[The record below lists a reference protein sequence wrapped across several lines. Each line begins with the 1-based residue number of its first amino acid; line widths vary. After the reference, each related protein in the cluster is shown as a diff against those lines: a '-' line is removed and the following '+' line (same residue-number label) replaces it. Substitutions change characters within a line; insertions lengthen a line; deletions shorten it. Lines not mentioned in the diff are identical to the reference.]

1 VSEAEW
7 RALLAEKE
15 ARIVQL
21 EAIIEELRA
30 ALGLNS
36 LNSSIAPSRDDSAAR
51 GKRRAKAAKHARR
64 RKKEAQRQNRAKR
77 SLLPPESVTST
88 EQHRPPAC
96 NACGE
101 HLRARDMLSE
111 PERVQKFELP
121 EIRPLVHEIQ
131 VFSGKCRCCGEITKA
146 VRPAEATTSKVGT
159 RLRAFMMLLIGRF
172 HLSRRDVVDFLGDV
186 MQCDISLGLLSKIET
201 QTAATLETAYQEAV
215 EATTNAPVRY
225 VDETGWAH
233 GTTPG
238 WLWVASTALISRFLI
253 DDRRGAEVAQQL
265 LGPNEPGVTVSDRWV
280 AYAHLKHRQ
289 LCWAH
294 LDRTAQG
301 LVERGGVS
309 ELVGQRVLDF
319 IHEMFS
325 IWHRHLEGLTSR
337 INARGLIVA
346 LGNAMLEDIQRIPN
360 QPRAAQTFVKGILK
374 VRQHLFTFVRVEG
387 VEPTNN
393 RAERAIRPAVMWR
406 RKSQA
411 TRSERGRRFV
421 ERMLTV
427 VGSCRAQGRSIFEFL
442 CDTLDPVRP
451 SPSLLPATV

>member
-1 VSEAEW
+1 MSEADW
-7 RALLAEKE
+7 KALLAEKD
-15 ARIVQL
+15 ARIAKL

-36 LNSSIAPSRDDSAAR
+36 LNSSIAPSRDDAAAR
-51 GKRRAKAAKHARR
+51 EKRRAKAAKHARR
-64 RKKEAQRQNRAKR
+64 QKKETRRQNRAKR
-77 SLLPPESVTST
+77 SLVPPESVTST
-88 EQHRPPAC
+88 EQHRPAAC
-96 NACGE
+96 GACGE
-101 HLRARDMLSE
+101 HLRGQDMLSE

-131 VFSGKCRCCGEITKA
+131 VFSGKCRCCSAITKA
-146 VRPAEATTSKVGT
+146 ARPIEATTSKIGP

-172 HLSRRDVVDFLGDV
+172 HMSRRDVVEFLGDV

-201 QTAATLETAYQEAV
+201 QTAAALEPAYQEAV
-215 EATTNAPVRY
+215 EATTHAPVRY

-233 GTTPG
+233 GATPG
-238 WLWVASTALISRFLI
+238 WLWVASTGFISRFLI
-253 DDRRGAEVAQQL
+253 DDHRGTEVAEQL
-265 LGPNEPGVTVSDRWV
+265 LGLDEPGVTVSDRWV
-280 AYAHLKHRQ
+280 AYAYLKHRQ

-309 ELVGQRVLDF
+309 KLVGQRVLDF

-337 INARGLIVA
+337 ITARGLIVA
-346 LGNAMLEDIQRIPN
+346 FGNAMLEDIQSIPD

-374 VRQHLFTFVRVEG
+374 VREHLFTFVRVEG

-393 RAERAIRPAVMWR
+393 LAERAIRPAVMWR

-427 VGSCRAQGRSIFEFL
+427 VGSCRAQSRSIFEFL
-442 CDTLDPVRP
+442 CDTLDPTRS
-451 SPSLLPATV
+451 SPSLLPASV